1 MYGAVTEN
9 NVSLFC
15 NVLKLLMLPLLHVL
29 SCCLSLGQAF
39 LEILKGEFQP
49 SKHAKLLQQQSSK
62 AEAVLVEGQTQQDLK
77 VAAGGAYQ
85 ALKDAGAKD
94 SSP

>member
-1 MYGAVTEN
+1 MVLSQKTMFLCFVMY
-9 NVSLFC
+9 F
-15 NVLKLLMLPLLHVL
+15 KLLMLSFLDVL

-62 AEAVLVEGQTQQDLK
+62 AEAAVVEGQTQQDFK
-77 VAAGGAYQ
+77 VAAGGAHQ
-85 ALKDAGAKD
+85 SLKDAGAKD